1 MIELN
6 YILGFIGAATAVVSV
21 LVIGTFA
28 SAGLIFTGDHHRPHH
43 RPHFHPHARPHS
55 RA

>member
-6 YILGFIGAATAVVSV
+6 YILGFIGAATTVVSV

-28 SAGLIFTGDHHRPHH
+28 SAGLIFTGDHHH
-43 RPHFHPHARPHS
+43 RPHFRPHFRPHS